1 MSRRFGKAYT
11 DMPSKVKEP
20 GSRFMESF
28 ERVKRDFGYGSNEDD
43 SIKQIG
49 PLAMKTPESDFF
61 DPEEN
66 MINLTKSA

>member
-1 MSRRFGKAYT
+1 
-11 DMPSKVKEP
+11 
-20 GSRFMESF
+20 MESF